1 MLYCDTCEGIMK
13 ERHYARFKKERKGM
27 QLKDLNAY
35 EILEQRPMKDLNSEG
50 IILRHKKSGARIA
63 VISNDDDNKV
73 FYIGFRT
80 PPEDSTGVAH
90 IIEHTVL
97 CGSEKYPVKDPFVEL
112 VKGSLN
118 TFLNAMT
125 YPEKTIYPVASCNG
139 KDFQNLMSVYM
150 DAVFH
155 PNIYKYQEIF
165 KQEGWHYELEDKDA
179 PVTINGVVYNEM
191 KGAFSSPDDVL
202 SRQIMT
208 SLFPDTTYAN
218 VSGGDPLH
226 IPELTYEEYLDFHRR
241 YYHPCNSYI
250 YLYGDMDVAEKLLW
264 MDEEYLGKY
273 DAIDLDSSIGIQKP
287 FEKPIEVTHQYSVA
301 STEALENKTYISYN
315 TVVGTAM
322 DEKLYLAFDILDYA
336 LIGAP
341 GAPLKQALI
350 DAGIG
355 TEVTGGYDSG
365 TLQPTFSVIAKNTNS
380 TEKEHFLKVIRE
392 TLTKLV
398 QGGLNKKS
406 LLAGINSSEFRFRES
421 DFGHFPKGLL
431 YGIQCLDSW
440 LYDDMKPFLHLE
452 ALDTYKFLKEQVDTD
467 YFEQLIQKYLIDN
480 THASVVIIEPCR
492 GLNAKNEAELEK
504 KLAAYKESLSDA
516 QIEQLIADTKHLA
529 EYQETP
535 SPKEDLEKIP
545 MLSRADMKKEAAPF
559 YNEEKKIDDVT
570 VVHHN
575 IFSNGIIYLS
585 LLFDIE
591 HIPAEDIPYLG
602 ILKGVLGYM
611 DTEHYTYAD
620 FANEVNIHTGG
631 IGSSIGIYPG
641 TKTQND
647 YKAKFEVRA
656 KALPDEIKTAVH
668 LMEEMLFGSKFEDE
682 KRLYEIIA
690 ELKSRLQVSISSAGH
705 SVASTRAMS
714 YFSKAAAYKDSI
726 QFYELL
732 CDLEAHFEEKKEMLT
747 AKLRTLTKQIF
758 TRENLICSVTCDENG
773 YSNAKTAL
781 ESFLPKLFA
790 TVDRWGKTEIIPEKK
805 NEGFMDASQVMYVAR
820 AGNFRA
826 HGYDYTGALR
836 ILKVIMEYDYL
847 WINIRVKGGAYGCMN
862 GYMKNGDTYFAS
874 YRDPNLEKTN
884 EIYNKIP
891 DYIEHFTADERDMTK
906 YIIGT
911 LSDLDIP
918 MNPSTKGD
926 RSMAA
931 YLQDISY
938 DEVQKERDQILTATQ
953 EDIRGL
959 KDMIASV
966 LEENNLCAV
975 GNEEV
980 LQAGKEMFMEL
991 KHF

>member
-1 MLYCDTCEGIMK
+1 
-13 ERHYARFKKERKGM
+13 M
-27 QLKDLNAY
+27 QLKDLQAY
-35 EILEQRPMKDLNSEG
+35 EILEKRPIKDLNSEG

-97 CGSEKYPVKDPFVEL
+97 CGSDKYPVKDPFVEL

-125 YPEKTIYPVASCNG
+125 YPEKTIYPIASCND

-165 KQEGWHYELEDKDA
+165 KQEGWHYELESEDA

-218 VSGGDPLH
+218 VSGGDPLY

-250 YLYGDMDVAEKLLW
+250 YLYGDMDVVEKLAW
-264 MDEEYLGKY
+264 MDEEYLSKY
-273 DAIDLDSSIGIQKP
+273 EAIELDSEIKLQKP
-287 FEKPIEVTHQYSVA
+287 FEKPVEVTHKYSIS
-301 STEALENKTYISYN
+301 STESEENNTYLSYN
-315 TVVGTAM
+315 TVVETAL

-336 LIGAP
+336 LVSAP

-355 TEVTGGYDSG
+355 SEITGGYDSG
-365 TLQPTFSVIAKNTNS
+365 TLQPTFSIIAKNTNPE
-380 TEKEHFLKVIRE
+380 EKEHFLTVIRE
-392 TLTKLV
+392 TLEGLV
-398 QGGLNKKS
+398 KNGLNKKS
-406 LLAGINSSEFRFRES
+406 LLAGINSSEFRYREA

-440 LYDDMKPFLHLE
+440 LYDDMRPFLHLE
-452 ALDTYKFLKEQVDTD
+452 ALDTYRFLKEQVNTD
-467 YFEQLIQKYLIDN
+467 YFEQLIQKYLLDN
-480 THASVVIIEPCR
+480 KHASVVIIEPEK
-492 GLNAKNEAELEK
+492 GLNAKNEAVLEK
-504 KLAAYKESLSDA
+504 KLAEYKAGLSEEE
-516 QIEQLIADTKHLA
+516 IKKLVENTRHLK

-535 SPKEDLEKIP
+535 SLKEDLEKIP
-545 MLSRADMKKEAAPF
+545 MLARSDMKKEAALF
-559 YNEEKKIDDVT
+559 YNIELSVKEVPVI
-570 VVHHN
+570 HHD
-575 IFSNGIIYLS
+575 IFSNGIIYLTM
-585 LLFDIE
+585 LFDIA

-602 ILKGVLGYM
+602 VLKAVLGYV
-611 DTEHYTYAD
+611 DTKNYSYAD
-620 FANEVNIHTGG
+620 FSNEVNIHTGG
-631 IGSSIGIYPG
+631 IGSTIGVYPSV
-641 TKTQND
+641 KEKDD
-647 YKAKFEVRA
+647 YKVKFEVRT
-656 KALPDEIKTAVH
+656 KALYDKLPEAVN
-668 LMEEMLFGSKFEDE
+668 LMEEMLFTSKLCNE

-705 SVASTRAMS
+705 SVASTRAMT
-714 YFSKAAAYKDSI
+714 YFSKAAAYKDTI
-726 QFYELL
+726 TFYEVL
-732 CDLEAHFEEKKEMLT
+732 CDLEAHFEERKEALI
-747 AKLRTLTKQIF
+747 AKLKELTEAIF
-758 TRENLICSVTCDENG
+758 TRENLLVSVTCEKEG
-773 YSNAKTAL
+773 LSIATAELEKFIPMLFETAKTTKKA
-781 ESFLPKLFA
+781 
-790 TVDRWGKTEIIPEKK
+790 EIIPVQK

-826 HGYDYTGALR
+826 HGFEYHGALR

-862 GYMKNGDTYFAS
+862 GYMKNGDTYFVS

-884 EIYNKIP
+884 EIYDGIP
-891 DYIEHFTADERDMTK
+891 AYIEQFTADERDMTK

-911 LSDLDIP
+911 ISDMDIP

-931 YLQDISY
+931 YLQNISY
-938 DEVQKERDQILTATQ
+938 EEIQKERDQVIHATQ
-953 EDIRGL
+953 EDIRNL

-966 LEENNLCAV
+966 LDEKNLCV
-975 GNEEV
+975 IGNEET
-980 LQAGKEMFMEL
+980 LQAHEDMFDNL
-991 KHF
+991 KHLTE

>member
-1 MLYCDTCEGIMK
+1 MK
-13 ERHYARFKKERKGM
+13 VE
-27 QLKDLNAY
+27 DLQAY
-35 EILEQRPMKDLNSEG
+35 EILEKREIKDIDSMTYLC
-50 IILRHKKSGARIA
+50 RHKKTGAR
-63 VISNDDDNKV
+63 VVLLSNDDDNKV

-97 CGSEKYPVKDPFVEL
+97 CGSDKYPVKDPFVEL

-125 YPEKTIYPVASCNG
+125 YPEKTIYPIASCND

-165 KQEGWHYELEDKDA
+165 KQEGWHYELESEDA

-250 YLYGDMDVAEKLLW
+250 YLYGDMDVAEKLAW
-264 MDEEYLGKY
+264 MDEAYLGKY
-273 DAIDLDSSIGIQKP
+273 EAIGLDSEIKLQKS
-287 FEKPIEVTHQYSVA
+287 FEKPIEVTHKYSIS
-301 STEALENKTYISYN
+301 STESEENNTYLSYN
-315 TVVGTAM
+315 TVIETAL

-336 LIGAP
+336 LVSAP

-355 TEVTGGYDSG
+355 SEITGGYDSG
-365 TLQPTFSVIAKNTNS
+365 TLQPTFSVIAKNTNPQ
-380 TEKEHFLKVIRE
+380 EKEHFLAVIRE
-392 TLTKLV
+392 TLEGLV
-398 QGGLNKKS
+398 KNGLNKKS
-406 LLAGINSSEFRFRES
+406 LLAGINSSEFRYREA

-440 LYDDMKPFLHLE
+440 LYDDMRPFLHLE
-452 ALDTYKFLKEQVDTD
+452 ALDTYRFLKEQVETD
-467 YFEQLIQKYLIDN
+467 YFEQLIQKYLLN
-480 THASVVIIEPCR
+480 NKHASVVIIEPEK
-492 GLNAKNEAELEK
+492 GLNAKNEAALEK
-504 KLAAYKESLSDA
+504 KLAEYKAGLSEDE
-516 QIEQLIADTKHLA
+516 IRKLIADTKHLK

-545 MLSRADMKKEAAPF
+545 MLARSDMKKEAAPF
-559 YNEEKKIDDVT
+559 YNTELSVKGVP
-570 VVHHN
+570 VVHHD
-575 IFSNGIIYLS
+575 IYSNGIIYLTM
-585 LLFDIE
+585 LFDIA
-591 HIPAEDIPYLG
+591 HVPAEDIPYLG
-602 ILKGVLGYM
+602 VLKAVLGYV
-611 DTEHYTYAD
+611 DTKNYSYAD

-631 IGSSIGIYPG
+631 ISSTIGVYPSV
-641 TKTQND
+641 KDKDD
-647 YKAKFEVRA
+647 YQVKFEVRT
-656 KALPDEIKTAVH
+656 KALYDKLPEAAA
-668 LMEEMLFGSKFEDE
+668 LMKEMFFTSNIDDE

-705 SVASTRAMS
+705 SVASTRAMT
-714 YFSKAAAYKDSI
+714 YFSKAAAYKDTI
-726 QFYELL
+726 TFYETL
-732 CDLEAHFEEKKEMLT
+732 CDLEAHFDERKEALT
-747 AKLRTLTKQIF
+747 AKLKEMVSSIF
-758 TRENLICSVTCDENG
+758 TKEHLLVSVTCEKDGVSIVEAELEKFIPMLYETSG
-773 YSNAKTAL
+773 EEKRAKIV
-781 ESFLPKLFA
+781 P
-790 TVDRWGKTEIIPEKK
+790 VRK
-805 NEGFMDASQVMYVAR
+805 NEGFMDASQVLYVAR
-820 AGNFRA
+820 AGNFRT
-826 HGYDYTGALR
+826 HGFDYHGALR

-862 GYMKNGDTYFAS
+862 GYMKNGDTYFVS

-884 EIYNKIP
+884 EIYDGIP
-891 DYIEHFTADERDMTK
+891 AYIEHFTADERDMTK

-911 LSDLDIP
+911 ISDMDVP

-931 YLQDISY
+931 YLQNISY
-938 DEVQKERDQILTATQ
+938 EEIQKERDQVIGATQ

-959 KDMIASV
+959 RDMIAAV
-966 LEENNLCAV
+966 LAENNLCVV
-975 GNEEV
+975 GNEET
-980 LQAGKEMFMEL
+980 LQECAEMFGEVKYL
-991 KHF
+991 NGSER

>member
-1 MLYCDTCEGIMK
+1 
-13 ERHYARFKKERKGM
+13 M
-27 QLKDLNAY
+27 QLKDLQAY
-35 EILEQRPMKDLNSEG
+35 EILEKRPIKDLNSEG

-97 CGSEKYPVKDPFVEL
+97 CGSDKYPVKDPFVEL

-125 YPEKTIYPVASCNG
+125 YPEKTIYPIASCND

-165 KQEGWHYELEDKDA
+165 KQEGWHYELESEDA

-202 SRQIMT
+202 SRQIMA

-218 VSGGDPLH
+218 VSGGDPLY

-250 YLYGDMDVAEKLLW
+250 YLYGDMDVVEKLAW
-264 MDEEYLGKY
+264 MDEEYLSKY
-273 DAIDLDSSIGIQKP
+273 EAIELDSEIKLQKP
-287 FEKPIEVTHQYSVA
+287 FEKPVEVTHKYSIS
-301 STEALENKTYISYN
+301 STESEENNTYLSYN
-315 TVVGTAM
+315 TVVETAL

-336 LIGAP
+336 LVSAP

-355 TEVTGGYDSG
+355 SEITGGYDSG
-365 TLQPTFSVIAKNTNS
+365 TLQPTFSIIAKNTNPE
-380 TEKEHFLKVIRE
+380 EKEHFLTVIRE
-392 TLTKLV
+392 TLEGLV
-398 QGGLNKKS
+398 KNGLNKKS
-406 LLAGINSSEFRFRES
+406 LLAGINSSEFRYREA

-440 LYDDMKPFLHLE
+440 LYDDMRPFLHLE
-452 ALDTYKFLKEQVDTD
+452 ALDTYRFLKEQVNTD
-467 YFEQLIQKYLIDN
+467 YFEQLIQKYLLDN
-480 THASVVIIEPCR
+480 KHASVVIIEPEK
-492 GLNAKNEAELEK
+492 GLNAKNEAVLEK
-504 KLAAYKESLSDA
+504 KLAEYKAGLSEEE
-516 QIEQLIADTKHLA
+516 IKKLVENTRHLK

-535 SPKEDLEKIP
+535 SLKEDLEKIP
-545 MLSRADMKKEAAPF
+545 MLARSDMKKEAALF
-559 YNEEKKIDDVT
+559 YNTELSVKEVPVI
-570 VVHHN
+570 HHD
-575 IFSNGIIYLS
+575 IFSNGIIYLTM
-585 LLFDIE
+585 LFDIA

-602 ILKGVLGYM
+602 VLKAVLGYV
-611 DTEHYTYAD
+611 DTKNYSYAD
-620 FANEVNIHTGG
+620 FSNEVNIHTGG
-631 IGSSIGIYPG
+631 IGSTIGVYPSV
-641 TKTQND
+641 KEKDD
-647 YKAKFEVRA
+647 YKVKFEVRT
-656 KALPDEIKTAVH
+656 KALYDKLPEAVS
-668 LMEEMLFGSKFEDE
+668 LMEEMLFTSKLCDE

-705 SVASTRAMS
+705 SVASTRAMT
-714 YFSKAAAYKDSI
+714 YFSKAAAYKDTI
-726 QFYELL
+726 TFYEVL
-732 CDLEAHFEEKKEMLT
+732 CDLEAHFEERKEALI
-747 AKLRTLTKQIF
+747 AKLKELTEAIF
-758 TRENLICSVTCDENG
+758 TRENLLVSVTCEKEG
-773 YSNAKTAL
+773 LSIATAELEKFIPMLFETAKTTKKA
-781 ESFLPKLFA
+781 
-790 TVDRWGKTEIIPEKK
+790 EIIPVQK

-826 HGYDYTGALR
+826 HGFEYHGALR

-862 GYMKNGDTYFAS
+862 GYMKNGDTYFVS

-884 EIYNKIP
+884 EIYDGIP
-891 DYIEHFTADERDMTK
+891 AYIEQFTADERDMTK

-911 LSDLDIP
+911 ISDMDIP

-931 YLQDISY
+931 YLQNISY
-938 DEVQKERDQILTATQ
+938 EEIQKERDQVIYATQ
-953 EDIRGL
+953 EDIRNL

-966 LEENNLCAV
+966 LDEKNLCV
-975 GNEEV
+975 IGNEET
-980 LQAGKEMFMEL
+980 LQAHEDMFDNL
-991 KHF
+991 KHLTE

>member
-1 MLYCDTCEGIMK
+1 MESQIESVKALDAYRLRQVKHIPELNSD
-13 ERHYARFKKERKGM
+13 GM
-27 QLKDLNAY
+27 
-35 EILEQRPMKDLNSEG
+35 ILE
-50 IILRHKKSGARIA
+50 HKKTGANIFLM
-63 VISNDDDNKV
+63 SNEDNNKV
-73 FYIGFRT
+73 FCIGFRT
-80 PPEDSTGVAH
+80 PPSDSTGVPH

-97 CGSEKYPVKDPFVEL
+97 CGSDKFPVKDPFVEL

-125 YPEKTIYPVASCNG
+125 YPDKTVYPIASCND

-165 KQEGWHYELEDKDA
+165 QQEGWHYELESEDA

-250 YLYGDMDVAEKLLW
+250 YLYGDMDVAEKLAW
-264 MDEEYLGKY
+264 MDEAYLGKY
-273 DAIDLDSSIGIQKP
+273 EAIGLDSEIKLQKP
-287 FEKPIEVTHQYSVA
+287 FEKPIEVTHKYSIS
-301 STEALENKTYISYN
+301 STESEENNTYLSYN
-315 TVVGTAM
+315 TVIETAL

-336 LIGAP
+336 LVSAP

-355 TEVTGGYDSG
+355 SEITGGYDSG
-365 TLQPTFSVIAKNTNS
+365 TLQPTFSVIAKNTNPQ
-380 TEKEHFLKVIRE
+380 EKEHFLAVIRE
-392 TLTKLV
+392 TLEGLV
-398 QGGLNKKS
+398 KNGLNKKS
-406 LLAGINSSEFRFRES
+406 LLAGINSSEFRYREA

-440 LYDDMKPFLHLE
+440 LYDDMRPFLHLE
-452 ALDTYKFLKEQVDTD
+452 ALDTYRFLKEQVETD
-467 YFEQLIQKYLIDN
+467 YFEQLIQKYLLN
-480 THASVVIIEPCR
+480 NRHASVVIIEPEK
-492 GLNAKNEAELEK
+492 GLNAKNEAALEK
-504 KLAAYKESLSDA
+504 KLAEYKAGLSEDE
-516 QIEQLIADTKHLA
+516 IRKLIADTKHLK

-545 MLSRADMKKEAAPF
+545 MLARSDMKKEAAPF
-559 YNEEKKIDDVT
+559 YNTELSVKGIP
-570 VVHHN
+570 VVHHD
-575 IFSNGIIYLS
+575 IYSNGIIYLTM
-585 LLFDIE
+585 LFDIA

-602 ILKGVLGYM
+602 VLKAVLGYV
-611 DTEHYTYAD
+611 DTKNYSYAD

-631 IGSSIGIYPG
+631 ISSTIGVYPSV
-641 TKTQND
+641 KDKDD
-647 YKAKFEVRA
+647 YQVKFEVRT
-656 KALPDEIKTAVH
+656 KALYDKLPEAAT
-668 LMEEMLFGSKFEDE
+668 LMKEMLFTSNIDDE

-705 SVASTRAMS
+705 SVASTRAMT
-714 YFSKAAAYKDSI
+714 YFSKAAAYKDTI
-726 QFYELL
+726 TFYETL
-732 CDLEAHFEEKKEMLT
+732 CDLEAHFDERKEALT
-747 AKLRTLTKQIF
+747 AKLKEMVSSIF
-758 TRENLICSVTCDENG
+758 TKEHLLVSVTCEKDGLSIVE
-773 YSNAKTAL
+773 TEL
-781 ESFLPKLFA
+781 EKFIPMLYETSGEEKQA
-790 TVDRWGKTEIIPEKK
+790 EIVPVRK
-805 NEGFMDASQVMYVAR
+805 NEGFMDASQVLYVAR

-826 HGYDYTGALR
+826 HGFDYHGALR

-847 WINIRVKGGAYGCMN
+847 WINIRVKGGAYGCMS
-862 GYMKNGDTYFAS
+862 GYMKNGDTYFVS

-884 EIYNKIP
+884 EIYDGIP
-891 DYIEHFTADERDMTK
+891 AYIEQFTADERDMTK

-911 LSDLDIP
+911 ISDMDVP

-931 YLQDISY
+931 YLQNISY
-938 DEVQKERDQILTATQ
+938 EEIQKERDQVIGATQ

-959 KDMIASV
+959 RDMIASV
-966 LEENNLCAV
+966 LAENNLCVV
-975 GNEEV
+975 GNEET
-980 LQAGKEMFMEL
+980 LQASEGMFGEV
-991 KHF
+991 KHLNESER

>member
-1 MLYCDTCEGIMK
+1 
-13 ERHYARFKKERKGM
+13 M
-27 QLKDLNAY
+27 QLKDLQAY
-35 EILEQRPMKDLNSEG
+35 EILEKRPIKDLNSEG

-97 CGSEKYPVKDPFVEL
+97 CGSDKYPVKDPFVEL

-125 YPEKTIYPVASCNG
+125 YPEKTIYPVASCND

-165 KQEGWHYELEDKDA
+165 KQEGWHYELESEDD

-250 YLYGDMDVAEKLLW
+250 YLYGDMDVAEKLAW
-264 MDEEYLGKY
+264 MDEAYLGKY
-273 DAIDLDSSIGIQKP
+273 EAIGLDSEIKLQKP
-287 FEKPIEVTHQYSVA
+287 FEKPIEVTHKYSIS
-301 STEALENKTYISYN
+301 STESEENNTYLSYN
-315 TVVGTAM
+315 TVIETAL

-336 LIGAP
+336 LVSAP

-355 TEVTGGYDSG
+355 SEITGGYDSG
-365 TLQPTFSVIAKNTNS
+365 TLQPTFSVIAKNTNPQ
-380 TEKEHFLKVIRE
+380 EKEHFLAVIRE
-392 TLTKLV
+392 TLEGLV
-398 QGGLNKKS
+398 KNGLNKKS
-406 LLAGINSSEFRFRES
+406 LLAGINSSEFRYREA

-440 LYDDMKPFLHLE
+440 LYDDMRPFLHLE
-452 ALDTYKFLKEQVDTD
+452 ALDTYRFLKEQVETD
-467 YFEQLIQKYLIDN
+467 YFERLIQKYLLDN
-480 THASVVIIEPCR
+480 KHASVVIIEPEK
-492 GLNAKNEAELEK
+492 GLNAKNEAVLEK
-504 KLAAYKESLSDA
+504 KLAEYKAGLSEEE
-516 QIEQLIADTKHLA
+516 IKKLVENTRHLK

-535 SPKEDLEKIP
+535 SLKEDLEKIP
-545 MLSRADMKKEAAPF
+545 MLARSDMKKEAALF
-559 YNEEKKIDDVT
+559 YNTELSVKEVPVI
-570 VVHHN
+570 HHD
-575 IFSNGIIYLS
+575 IFSNGIIYLTM
-585 LLFDIE
+585 LFDIA

-602 ILKGVLGYM
+602 VLKAVLGYV
-611 DTEHYTYAD
+611 DTKNYSYAD
-620 FANEVNIHTGG
+620 FSNEVNIHTGG
-631 IGSSIGIYPG
+631 IGSTIGVYPSV
-641 TKTQND
+641 KEKDD
-647 YKAKFEVRA
+647 YKVKFEVRT
-656 KALPDEIKTAVH
+656 KALYDKLPEAVS
-668 LMEEMLFGSKFEDE
+668 LMEEMLFTSKLCDE

-705 SVASTRAMS
+705 SVASTRAMT
-714 YFSKAAAYKDSI
+714 YFSKAAAYKDTI
-726 QFYELL
+726 TFYEVL
-732 CDLEAHFEEKKEMLT
+732 CDLEAHFEERKEALI
-747 AKLRTLTKQIF
+747 AKLKELTEAIF
-758 TRENLICSVTCDENG
+758 TRENLLVSVTCEKEG
-773 YSNAKTAL
+773 LSIATAELEKFIPMLFETAKTTKKA
-781 ESFLPKLFA
+781 
-790 TVDRWGKTEIIPEKK
+790 EIIPVQK

-826 HGYDYTGALR
+826 HGFEYHGALR

-862 GYMKNGDTYFAS
+862 GYMKNGDTYFVS

-884 EIYNKIP
+884 EIYDGIP
-891 DYIEHFTADERDMTK
+891 AYIEQFTADERDMTK

-911 LSDLDIP
+911 ISDMDIP

-931 YLQDISY
+931 YLQNISY
-938 DEVQKERDQILTATQ
+938 EEIQKERDQVIHATQ
-953 EDIRGL
+953 EDIRNL

-966 LEENNLCAV
+966 LDEKNLCV
-975 GNEEV
+975 IGNEET
-980 LQAGKEMFMEL
+980 LQAHEDMFDNL
-991 KHF
+991 KHLTE

>member
-1 MLYCDTCEGIMK
+1 
-13 ERHYARFKKERKGM
+13 M
-27 QLKDLNAY
+27 QLKDLQAY
-35 EILEQRPMKDLNSEG
+35 EILEKRPIKDLNSEG

-97 CGSEKYPVKDPFVEL
+97 CGSDKYPVKDPFVEL

-125 YPEKTIYPVASCNG
+125 YPEKTIYPIASCND

-165 KQEGWHYELEDKDA
+165 KQEGWHYELESEDA

-250 YLYGDMDVAEKLLW
+250 YLYGDMDVAEKLAW
-264 MDEEYLGKY
+264 MDEEYLSKY
-273 DAIDLDSSIGIQKP
+273 EAIELDSEIKLQKT
-287 FEKPIEVTHQYSVA
+287 FEKPVEVTHKYSIS
-301 STEALENKTYISYN
+301 STESEENNTYLSYN
-315 TVVGTAM
+315 TVVETAL

-336 LIGAP
+336 LVSAP

-355 TEVTGGYDSG
+355 SEITGGYDSG
-365 TLQPTFSVIAKNTNS
+365 TLQPTFSIIAKNTNPE
-380 TEKEHFLKVIRE
+380 EKEHFLTVIRE
-392 TLTKLV
+392 TLEGLV
-398 QGGLNKKS
+398 KNGLNKKS
-406 LLAGINSSEFRFRES
+406 LLAGINSSEFRYREA

-440 LYDDMKPFLHLE
+440 LYDDMRPFLHLE
-452 ALDTYKFLKEQVDTD
+452 ALDTYRFLKEQVNTD
-467 YFEQLIQKYLIDN
+467 YFEQLIQKYLLDN
-480 THASVVIIEPCR
+480 KHASVVIIEPEK
-492 GLNAKNEAELEK
+492 GLNAKNEAVLEK
-504 KLAAYKESLSDA
+504 KLAEYKAGLSEEE
-516 QIEQLIADTKHLA
+516 IKKLVENTRHLK

-535 SPKEDLEKIP
+535 SLKEDLEKIP
-545 MLSRADMKKEAAPF
+545 MLARSDMKKEAALF
-559 YNEEKKIDDVT
+559 YNTELSVKEVPVI
-570 VVHHN
+570 HHD
-575 IFSNGIIYLS
+575 IFSNGIIYLTM
-585 LLFDIE
+585 LFDIAY
-591 HIPAEDIPYLG
+591 IPAEDIPYLG
-602 ILKGVLGYM
+602 VLKAVLGYV
-611 DTEHYTYAD
+611 DTKNYSYAD
-620 FANEVNIHTGG
+620 FSNEVNIHTGG
-631 IGSSIGIYPG
+631 IGSTIGVYPSV
-641 TKTQND
+641 KEKDD
-647 YKAKFEVRA
+647 YKVKFEVRT
-656 KALPDEIKTAVH
+656 KALYDKLPEAVS
-668 LMEEMLFGSKFEDE
+668 LMEEMLFTSKLCDE

-705 SVASTRAMS
+705 SVASTRAMT
-714 YFSKAAAYKDSI
+714 YFSKAAAYKDTI
-726 QFYELL
+726 TFYEVL
-732 CDLEAHFEEKKEMLT
+732 CDLEAHFEERKEALI
-747 AKLRTLTKQIF
+747 AKLKELTEAIF
-758 TRENLICSVTCDENG
+758 TRENLLVSVTCEKEG
-773 YSNAKTAL
+773 LSIATAELEKFIPMLFETAKTTKKA
-781 ESFLPKLFA
+781 
-790 TVDRWGKTEIIPEKK
+790 EIIPVQK

-826 HGYDYTGALR
+826 HGFEYHGALR

-862 GYMKNGDTYFAS
+862 GYMKNGDTYFVS

-884 EIYNKIP
+884 EIYDGIP
-891 DYIEHFTADERDMTK
+891 AYIEQFTADERDMTK

-911 LSDLDIP
+911 ISDMDIP

-931 YLQDISY
+931 YLQNISY
-938 DEVQKERDQILTATQ
+938 EEIQKERDQVIHATQ
-953 EDIRGL
+953 EDIRNL

-966 LEENNLCAV
+966 LDEKNLCV
-975 GNEEV
+975 IGNEET
-980 LQAGKEMFMEL
+980 LQAHEDMFDNL
-991 KHF
+991 KHLTE

>member
-1 MLYCDTCEGIMK
+1 
-13 ERHYARFKKERKGM
+13 M
-27 QLKDLNAY
+27 QLKDLQAY
-35 EILEQRPMKDLNSEG
+35 EILEKRPIKDLNSEG

-97 CGSEKYPVKDPFVEL
+97 CGSDKYPVKDPFVEL

-125 YPEKTIYPVASCNG
+125 YPEKTIYPIASCND

-165 KQEGWHYELEDKDA
+165 KQEGWHYELESEDA

-250 YLYGDMDVAEKLLW
+250 YLYGDMDVAEKLAW
-264 MDEEYLGKY
+264 MDEEYLSKY
-273 DAIDLDSSIGIQKP
+273 EAIELDSEIKLQKT
-287 FEKPIEVTHQYSVA
+287 FEKPVEVTHKYSIS
-301 STEALENKTYISYN
+301 STESEENNTYLSYN
-315 TVVGTAM
+315 TVVETAL

-336 LIGAP
+336 LVSAP

-355 TEVTGGYDSG
+355 SEITGGYDSG
-365 TLQPTFSVIAKNTNS
+365 TLQPTFSIIAKNTNPE
-380 TEKEHFLKVIRE
+380 EKEHFLTVIRE
-392 TLTKLV
+392 TLEGLV
-398 QGGLNKKS
+398 KNGLNKKS
-406 LLAGINSSEFRFRES
+406 LLAGINSSEFRYREA

-440 LYDDMKPFLHLE
+440 LYDDMRPFLHLE
-452 ALDTYKFLKEQVDTD
+452 ALATYRFLKEQVNTD
-467 YFEQLIQKYLIDN
+467 YFEQLIQKYLLDN
-480 THASVVIIEPCR
+480 KHASVVIIEPEK
-492 GLNAKNEAELEK
+492 GLNAKNEAVLEK
-504 KLAAYKESLSDA
+504 KLAEYKAGLSEEE
-516 QIEQLIADTKHLA
+516 IKKLVENTRYLK

-535 SPKEDLEKIP
+535 SLKEDLEKIP
-545 MLSRADMKKEAAPF
+545 MLARSDMKKEAALF
-559 YNEEKKIDDVT
+559 YNTELSVKEVPVI
-570 VVHHN
+570 HHD
-575 IFSNGIIYLS
+575 IFSNGIIYLTM
-585 LLFDIE
+585 LFDIA

-602 ILKGVLGYM
+602 VLKAVLGYV
-611 DTEHYTYAD
+611 DTKNYSYAD
-620 FANEVNIHTGG
+620 FSNEVNIHTGG
-631 IGSSIGIYPG
+631 IGSTIGVYPSV
-641 TKTQND
+641 KEKDD
-647 YKAKFEVRA
+647 YKVKFEVRT
-656 KALPDEIKTAVH
+656 KALYDKLPEAVS
-668 LMEEMLFGSKFEDE
+668 LMEEMLFTSKLCDE

-705 SVASTRAMS
+705 SVASTRAMT
-714 YFSKAAAYKDSI
+714 YFSKAAAYKDTI
-726 QFYELL
+726 TFYEVL
-732 CDLEAHFEEKKEMLT
+732 CDLEAHFEERKEALI
-747 AKLRTLTKQIF
+747 AKLKELTEAIF
-758 TRENLICSVTCDENG
+758 TRENLLVSVTCEKEG
-773 YSNAKTAL
+773 LSIATAELEKFIPMLFETAKTTKKA
-781 ESFLPKLFA
+781 
-790 TVDRWGKTEIIPEKK
+790 EIIPVQK

-826 HGYDYTGALR
+826 HGFEYHGALR

-862 GYMKNGDTYFAS
+862 GYMKNGDTYFVS

-884 EIYNKIP
+884 EIYDGIP
-891 DYIEHFTADERDMTK
+891 AYIEQFTADERDMTK

-911 LSDLDIP
+911 ISDMDIP

-931 YLQDISY
+931 YLQNISY
-938 DEVQKERDQILTATQ
+938 EEIQKERDQVIHATQ
-953 EDIRGL
+953 EDIRNL

-966 LEENNLCAV
+966 LDEKNLCV
-975 GNEEV
+975 IGNEET
-980 LQAGKEMFMEL
+980 LQAHEDMFDNL
-991 KHF
+991 KHLTE

>member
-1 MLYCDTCEGIMK
+1 
-13 ERHYARFKKERKGM
+13 M
-27 QLKDLNAY
+27 QLKDLQAY
-35 EILEQRPMKDLNSEG
+35 EILEKRPIKDLNSEG

-97 CGSEKYPVKDPFVEL
+97 CGSDKYPVKDPFVEL

-125 YPEKTIYPVASCNG
+125 YPEKTIYPIASCND

-165 KQEGWHYELEDKDA
+165 KQEGWHYELESEDA

-250 YLYGDMDVAEKLLW
+250 YLYGDMDVVEKLAW
-264 MDEEYLGKY
+264 MDEEYLSKY
-273 DAIDLDSSIGIQKP
+273 EAIELDSEIKLQKP
-287 FEKPIEVTHQYSVA
+287 FEKPVEVTHKYSIS
-301 STEALENKTYISYN
+301 STESEENNTYLSYN
-315 TVVGTAM
+315 TVVETAL

-336 LIGAP
+336 LVSAP

-355 TEVTGGYDSG
+355 SEITGGYDSG
-365 TLQPTFSVIAKNTNS
+365 TLQPTFSIIAKNTNPE
-380 TEKEHFLKVIRE
+380 EKEHFLTVIRE
-392 TLTKLV
+392 TLEGLV
-398 QGGLNKKS
+398 KNGLNKKS
-406 LLAGINSSEFRFRES
+406 LLAGINSSEFRYREA

-440 LYDDMKPFLHLE
+440 LYDDMRPFLHLE
-452 ALDTYKFLKEQVDTD
+452 ALDTYRFLKEQVNTD
-467 YFEQLIQKYLIDN
+467 YFEQLIQKYLLDN
-480 THASVVIIEPCR
+480 KHASVVIIEPEK
-492 GLNAKNEAELEK
+492 GLNAKNEAVLEK
-504 KLAAYKESLSDA
+504 KLAEYKAGLSEEE
-516 QIEQLIADTKHLA
+516 IKKLVENTRHLK

-535 SPKEDLEKIP
+535 SLKEDLEKIP
-545 MLSRADMKKEAAPF
+545 MLARSDMKKEAALF
-559 YNEEKKIDDVT
+559 YNTELSVKEVPVI
-570 VVHHN
+570 HHD
-575 IFSNGIIYLS
+575 IFSNGIIYLTM
-585 LLFDIE
+585 LFDIA

-602 ILKGVLGYM
+602 VLKAVLGYV
-611 DTEHYTYAD
+611 DTKNYSYAD
-620 FANEVNIHTGG
+620 FSNEVNIHTGG
-631 IGSSIGIYPG
+631 IGSTIGVYPSV
-641 TKTQND
+641 KEKDD
-647 YKAKFEVRA
+647 YKVKFEVRT
-656 KALPDEIKTAVH
+656 KALYDKLPEAVS
-668 LMEEMLFGSKFEDE
+668 LMEEMLFTLKLCDE

-705 SVASTRAMS
+705 SVASTRAMT
-714 YFSKAAAYKDSI
+714 YFSKAAAYKDTI
-726 QFYELL
+726 TFYEVL
-732 CDLEAHFEEKKEMLT
+732 CDLEAHFEERKEALI
-747 AKLRTLTKQIF
+747 AKLKELTEAIF
-758 TRENLICSVTCDENG
+758 TRENLLVSVTCEKEG
-773 YSNAKTAL
+773 LSIATAELEKFIPMLFETAKTTKKA
-781 ESFLPKLFA
+781 
-790 TVDRWGKTEIIPEKK
+790 EIIPVQK

-826 HGYDYTGALR
+826 HGFEYHGALR

-862 GYMKNGDTYFAS
+862 GYMKNGDTYFVS

-884 EIYNKIP
+884 EIYDGIP
-891 DYIEHFTADERDMTK
+891 AYIEQFTADERDMTK

-911 LSDLDIP
+911 ISDMDIP

-931 YLQDISY
+931 YLQNISY
-938 DEVQKERDQILTATQ
+938 EEIQKERDQVIHATQ
-953 EDIRGL
+953 EDIRNL

-966 LEENNLCAV
+966 LDEKNLCV
-975 GNEEV
+975 IGNEET
-980 LQAGKEMFMEL
+980 LQAHEDMFDNL
-991 KHF
+991 KHLTE

>member
-1 MLYCDTCEGIMK
+1 
-13 ERHYARFKKERKGM
+13 M
-27 QLKDLNAY
+27 QLKDLQAY
-35 EILEQRPMKDLNSEG
+35 EILEKRPIKDLNSEG

-97 CGSEKYPVKDPFVEL
+97 CGSDKYPVKDPFVEL

-125 YPEKTIYPVASCNG
+125 YPEKTIYPVASCND

-165 KQEGWHYELEDKDA
+165 KQEGWHYELESEDA

-250 YLYGDMDVAEKLLW
+250 YLYGDMDVAEKLAW
-264 MDEEYLGKY
+264 MDEAYLGKY
-273 DAIDLDSSIGIQKP
+273 EAIGLDSEIKLQKS
-287 FEKPIEVTHQYSVA
+287 FEKPIEMTHKYSIS
-301 STEALENKTYISYN
+301 STESEENNTYLSYN
-315 TVVGTAM
+315 TVIETAL

-336 LIGAP
+336 LVSAP

-355 TEVTGGYDSG
+355 SEITGGYDSG
-365 TLQPTFSVIAKNTNS
+365 TLQPTFSVIAKNTNPQD
-380 TEKEHFLKVIRE
+380 KDAVIMVE
-392 TLTKLV
+392 DIVKNGV
-398 QGGLNKKS
+398 DKKAI
-406 LLAGINSSEFRFRES
+406 LAGINYMEFRYREA

-440 LYDDMKPFLHLE
+440 LYDDMRPFLHLE
-452 ALDTYKFLKEQVDTD
+452 ALDTYRFLKEQVETD
-467 YFEQLIQKYLIDN
+467 YFERLIQKYLLN
-480 THASVVIIEPCR
+480 NKHASVVIIEPEK
-492 GLNAKNEAELEK
+492 GLNAKNEAALEK
-504 KLAAYKESLSDA
+504 KLAEYKAGLSEDE
-516 QIEQLIADTKHLA
+516 IRKLIADTKHLK

-545 MLSRADMKKEAAPF
+545 MLARSDMKKEAAPF
-559 YNEEKKIDDVT
+559 YNTELSVKGIP
-570 VVHHN
+570 VVHHD
-575 IFSNGIIYLS
+575 IYSNGIIYLTM
-585 LLFDIE
+585 LFDIA

-602 ILKGVLGYM
+602 VLKAVLGYV
-611 DTEHYTYAD
+611 DTKNYSYAD

-631 IGSSIGIYPG
+631 ISSTIGVYPSV
-641 TKTQND
+641 KDKDD
-647 YKAKFEVRA
+647 YQVKFEVRT
-656 KALPDEIKTAVH
+656 KALYDKLPEAAA
-668 LMEEMLFGSKFEDE
+668 LMKEMLFTSNIDDE

-705 SVASTRAMS
+705 SVASTRAMT
-714 YFSKAAAYKDSI
+714 YFSKAAAYKDTI
-726 QFYELL
+726 TFYETL
-732 CDLEAHFEEKKEMLT
+732 CDLEAHFDERKEALT
-747 AKLRTLTKQIF
+747 AKLKEMVSSIF
-758 TRENLICSVTCDENG
+758 TKEHLLVSVTCEKDGVSIVEAELEKFIPMLYETSG
-773 YSNAKTAL
+773 EEKRAKIV
-781 ESFLPKLFA
+781 P
-790 TVDRWGKTEIIPEKK
+790 VRK
-805 NEGFMDASQVMYVAR
+805 NEGFMDASQVLYVAR
-820 AGNFRA
+820 AGNFRT
-826 HGYDYTGALR
+826 HGFDYHGALR

-862 GYMKNGDTYFAS
+862 GYMKNGDTYFVS

-884 EIYNKIP
+884 EIYDGIP
-891 DYIEHFTADERDMTK
+891 AYIEHFTADERDMTK

-911 LSDLDIP
+911 ISDMDVP

-931 YLQDISY
+931 YLQNISY
-938 DEVQKERDQILTATQ
+938 EEIQKERDQVISATQ

-959 KDMIASV
+959 RDMIAAV
-966 LEENNLCAV
+966 LAENNLCVV
-975 GNEEV
+975 GNEET
-980 LQAGKEMFMEL
+980 LQACAEMFGEV
-991 KHF
+991 KHLNESER

>member
-1 MLYCDTCEGIMK
+1 
-13 ERHYARFKKERKGM
+13 M
-27 QLKDLNAY
+27 QLKDLQAY
-35 EILEQRPMKDLNSEG
+35 EILEKRPIKDLNSEG

-97 CGSEKYPVKDPFVEL
+97 CGSDKYPVKDPFVEL

-125 YPEKTIYPVASCNG
+125 YPEKTIYPIASCND

-165 KQEGWHYELEDKDA
+165 KQEGWHYELESEDA

-250 YLYGDMDVAEKLLW
+250 YLYGDMDVAEKLAW
-264 MDEEYLGKY
+264 MDEEYLSKY
-273 DAIDLDSSIGIQKP
+273 EAIELDSEIKLQKT
-287 FEKPIEVTHQYSVA
+287 FEKPVEVTHKYSIS
-301 STEALENKTYISYN
+301 STESEENNTYLSYN
-315 TVVGTAM
+315 TVVETAL

-336 LIGAP
+336 LVSAP

-355 TEVTGGYDSG
+355 SEITGGYDSG
-365 TLQPTFSVIAKNTNS
+365 TLQPTFSIIAKNTNPE
-380 TEKEHFLKVIRE
+380 EKEHFLTVIRE
-392 TLTKLV
+392 TLEGLV
-398 QGGLNKKS
+398 KNGLNKKS
-406 LLAGINSSEFRFRES
+406 LLAGINSSEFRYREA

-440 LYDDMKPFLHLE
+440 LYDDMRPFLHLE
-452 ALDTYKFLKEQVDTD
+452 ALDTYRFLKEQVNTD
-467 YFEQLIQKYLIDN
+467 YFEQLIQKYLLDN
-480 THASVVIIEPCR
+480 KHASVVIIEPEK
-492 GLNAKNEAELEK
+492 GLNAKNEAVLEK
-504 KLAAYKESLSDA
+504 KLAEYKAGLSEEE
-516 QIEQLIADTKHLA
+516 IKKLVENTSHLK

-535 SPKEDLEKIP
+535 SLKEDLEKIP
-545 MLSRADMKKEAAPF
+545 MLARSDMKKEAALF
-559 YNEEKKIDDVT
+559 YNTELSVKEVPVI
-570 VVHHN
+570 HHD
-575 IFSNGIIYLS
+575 IFSNGIIYLTM
-585 LLFDIE
+585 LFDIA

-602 ILKGVLGYM
+602 VLKAVLGYV
-611 DTEHYTYAD
+611 DTKNYSYAD
-620 FANEVNIHTGG
+620 FSNEVNIHTGG
-631 IGSSIGIYPG
+631 IGSTIGVYPSV
-641 TKTQND
+641 KEKDD
-647 YKAKFEVRA
+647 YKVKFEVRT
-656 KALPDEIKTAVH
+656 KALYDKLPEAVS
-668 LMEEMLFGSKFEDE
+668 LMEEMLFTSKLCDE

-705 SVASTRAMS
+705 SVASTRAMT
-714 YFSKAAAYKDSI
+714 YFSKAAAYKDTI
-726 QFYELL
+726 TFYEVL
-732 CDLEAHFEEKKEMLT
+732 CDLEAHFEERKEALI
-747 AKLRTLTKQIF
+747 AKLKELTEAIF
-758 TRENLICSVTCDENG
+758 TRENLLVSVTCEKEG
-773 YSNAKTAL
+773 LSIATAELEKFIPMLFETAKTTKKA
-781 ESFLPKLFA
+781 
-790 TVDRWGKTEIIPEKK
+790 EIIPVQK

-826 HGYDYTGALR
+826 HGFEYHGALR

-862 GYMKNGDTYFAS
+862 GYMKNGDTYFVS

-884 EIYNKIP
+884 EIYDGIP
-891 DYIEHFTADERDMTK
+891 AYIEQFTADERDMTK

-911 LSDLDIP
+911 ISDMDIP

-931 YLQDISY
+931 YLQNISY
-938 DEVQKERDQILTATQ
+938 EEIQKERDQVIHATQ
-953 EDIRGL
+953 EDIRNL

-966 LEENNLCAV
+966 LDEKNLCV
-975 GNEEV
+975 IGNEET
-980 LQAGKEMFMEL
+980 LQAHEDMFDNL
-991 KHF
+991 KHLTE

>member
-1 MLYCDTCEGIMK
+1 
-13 ERHYARFKKERKGM
+13 M
-27 QLKDLNAY
+27 QLKDLQAY
-35 EILEQRPMKDLNSEG
+35 EILEKRPIKDLNSEG

-97 CGSEKYPVKDPFVEL
+97 CGSDKYPVKDPFVEL

-125 YPEKTIYPVASCNG
+125 YPEKTIYPIASCND

-165 KQEGWHYELEDKDA
+165 KQEGWHYELESEDA

-250 YLYGDMDVAEKLLW
+250 YLYGDMDVAEKLAW
-264 MDEEYLGKY
+264 MDEEYLSKY
-273 DAIDLDSSIGIQKP
+273 EAIELDSEIKLQKT
-287 FEKPIEVTHQYSVA
+287 FEKPVEVTHKYSIS
-301 STEALENKTYISYN
+301 STESEENNTYLSYN
-315 TVVGTAM
+315 TVVETAL

-336 LIGAP
+336 LVSAP

-355 TEVTGGYDSG
+355 SEITGGYDSG
-365 TLQPTFSVIAKNTNS
+365 TLQPTFSIIAKNTNPE
-380 TEKEHFLKVIRE
+380 EKEHFLTVVRE
-392 TLTKLV
+392 TLEGLV
-398 QGGLNKKS
+398 KNGLNKKS
-406 LLAGINSSEFRFRES
+406 LLAGINSSEFRYREA

-440 LYDDMKPFLHLE
+440 LYDDMRPFLHLE
-452 ALDTYKFLKEQVDTD
+452 ALDTYRFLKEQVNTD
-467 YFEQLIQKYLIDN
+467 YFEQLIQKYLLDN
-480 THASVVIIEPCR
+480 KHASVVIIEPEK
-492 GLNAKNEAELEK
+492 GLNAKNEAVLEK
-504 KLAAYKESLSDA
+504 KLAEYKAGLSEEE
-516 QIEQLIADTKHLA
+516 IKKLVENTRHLK

-535 SPKEDLEKIP
+535 SLKEDLEKIP
-545 MLSRADMKKEAAPF
+545 MLARSDMKKEAALF
-559 YNEEKKIDDVT
+559 YNTELSVKEVPVI
-570 VVHHN
+570 HHD
-575 IFSNGIIYLS
+575 IFSNGIIYLTM
-585 LLFDIE
+585 LFDIA

-602 ILKGVLGYM
+602 VLKAVLGYV
-611 DTEHYTYAD
+611 DTKNYSYAD
-620 FANEVNIHTGG
+620 FSNEVNIHTGG
-631 IGSSIGIYPG
+631 IGSTIGVYPSV
-641 TKTQND
+641 KEKDD
-647 YKAKFEVRA
+647 YKVKFEVRT
-656 KALPDEIKTAVH
+656 KALYDKLPEAVS
-668 LMEEMLFGSKFEDE
+668 LMEEMLFTSKLCDE

-705 SVASTRAMS
+705 SVASTRAMT
-714 YFSKAAAYKDSI
+714 YFSKAAAYKDTI
-726 QFYELL
+726 TFYEVL
-732 CDLEAHFEEKKEMLT
+732 CDLEAHFEERKEALI
-747 AKLRTLTKQIF
+747 AKLKELTEAIF
-758 TRENLICSVTCDENG
+758 TRENLLVSVTCEKEG
-773 YSNAKTAL
+773 LSIATAELEKFIPMLFETAKTTKKA
-781 ESFLPKLFA
+781 
-790 TVDRWGKTEIIPEKK
+790 EIIPVQK

-826 HGYDYTGALR
+826 HGFEYHGALR

-862 GYMKNGDTYFAS
+862 GYMKNGDTYFVS

-884 EIYNKIP
+884 EIYDGIP
-891 DYIEHFTADERDMTK
+891 AYIEQFTADERDMTK

-911 LSDLDIP
+911 ISDMDIP

-931 YLQDISY
+931 YLQNISY
-938 DEVQKERDQILTATQ
+938 EEIQKERDQVIHATQ
-953 EDIRGL
+953 EDIRNL

-966 LEENNLCAV
+966 LDEKNLCV
-975 GNEEV
+975 IGNEET
-980 LQAGKEMFMEL
+980 LQAHEDMFDNL
-991 KHF
+991 KHLTE

>member
-1 MLYCDTCEGIMK
+1 
-13 ERHYARFKKERKGM
+13 M
-27 QLKDLNAY
+27 QLKDLQAY
-35 EILEQRPMKDLNSEG
+35 EILEKRPIKDLNSEG

-97 CGSEKYPVKDPFVEL
+97 CGSEQYPVKDPFVEL
-112 VKGSLN
+112 VKVTMN
-118 TFLNAMT
+118 TFFNAKT
-125 YPEKTIYPVASCNG
+125 YQENKINTNANSNDKY
-139 KDFQNLMSVYM
+139 FQNLMSVYM

-165 KQEGWHYELEDKDA
+165 QQEGWHYELESEDA

-250 YLYGDMDVAEKLLW
+250 YLYGDMDVAEKLAW
-264 MDEEYLGKY
+264 MDEAYLGKY
-273 DAIDLDSSIGIQKP
+273 EAIGLDSEIKLQKP
-287 FEKPIEVTHQYSVA
+287 FEKPIEVTHKYSIS
-301 STEALENKTYISYN
+301 STESEENNTYLSYN
-315 TVVGTAM
+315 TVIETAL

-336 LIGAP
+336 LVSAP

-355 TEVTGGYDSG
+355 SEITGGYDSG
-365 TLQPTFSVIAKNTNS
+365 TLQPTFSVIAKNTNPQ
-380 TEKEHFLKVIRE
+380 EKEHFLAVIRE
-392 TLTKLV
+392 TLEGLV
-398 QGGLNKKS
+398 KNGLNKKS
-406 LLAGINSSEFRFRES
+406 LLAGINSSEFRYREA

-440 LYDDMKPFLHLE
+440 LYDDMRPFLHLE
-452 ALDTYKFLKEQVDTD
+452 ALDTYRFLKEQVETD
-467 YFEQLIQKYLIDN
+467 YFEQLIQKYLLKN
-480 THASVVIIEPCR
+480 RHASVVIIEPEK
-492 GLNAKNEAELEK
+492 GLNAKNEAALEK
-504 KLAAYKESLSDA
+504 KLAEYKAGLSEDE
-516 QIEQLIADTKHLA
+516 IRKLIADTKHLK

-545 MLSRADMKKEAAPF
+545 MLARSDMKKEAAPF
-559 YNEEKKIDDVT
+559 YNTELSVKGIP
-570 VVHHN
+570 VVHHD
-575 IFSNGIIYLS
+575 IYSNGIIYLTM
-585 LLFDIE
+585 LFDIA

-602 ILKGVLGYM
+602 VLKAVLGYV
-611 DTEHYTYAD
+611 DTKKYSYAD

-631 IGSSIGIYPG
+631 ISSTIGVYPG
-641 TKTQND
+641 VKDKDGYQV
-647 YKAKFEVRA
+647 KFEVRT
-656 KALPDEIKTAVH
+656 KALYDKLPEAAA
-668 LMEEMLFGSKFEDE
+668 LMKEMLFTSELEDE

-705 SVASTRAMS
+705 SVASTRAMT
-714 YFSKAAAYKDSI
+714 YFSKAAAYKDTI
-726 QFYELL
+726 TFYETL
-732 CDLEAHFEEKKEMLT
+732 CDLEAHFDERKEALT
-747 AKLRTLTKQIF
+747 AKLKEMVSSIF
-758 TRENLICSVTCDENG
+758 TKEHLLVSVTCEKDGLSIVE
-773 YSNAKTAL
+773 TEL
-781 ESFLPKLFA
+781 EKFIPMLYETSGEEKQA
-790 TVDRWGKTEIIPEKK
+790 EIVPVRK
-805 NEGFMDASQVMYVAR
+805 NEGFMDASQVLYVAR

-826 HGYDYTGALR
+826 HGFDYHGALR

-862 GYMKNGDTYFAS
+862 GYMKNGDTYFVS

-884 EIYNKIP
+884 EIYDGIP
-891 DYIEHFTADERDMTK
+891 AYIEQFTADERDMTK

-911 LSDLDIP
+911 ISDMDVP

-931 YLQDISY
+931 YLQNISY
-938 DEVQKERDQILTATQ
+938 EEIQKERDQVIGATQ

-959 KDMIASV
+959 RDMIASV
-966 LEENNLCAV
+966 LAENNLCVV
-975 GNEEV
+975 GNEET
-980 LQAGKEMFMEL
+980 LQASEGMFGEV
-991 KHF
+991 KHLNESER

>member
-1 MLYCDTCEGIMK
+1 
-13 ERHYARFKKERKGM
+13 M
-27 QLKDLNAY
+27 QLKDLQAY
-35 EILEQRPMKDLNSEG
+35 EILEKRPIKDLNSEG

-97 CGSEKYPVKDPFVEL
+97 CGSDKYPVKDPFVEL

-125 YPEKTIYPVASCNG
+125 YPEKTIYPIASCND

-165 KQEGWHYELEDKDA
+165 KQEGWHYELESEDA

-218 VSGGDPLH
+218 VSGGDPLY

-250 YLYGDMDVAEKLLW
+250 YLYGDMDVVEKLAW
-264 MDEEYLGKY
+264 MDEEYLSKY
-273 DAIDLDSSIGIQKP
+273 EAIELDSEIKLQKP
-287 FEKPIEVTHQYSVA
+287 FEKPVEVTHKYSIS
-301 STEALENKTYISYN
+301 STESEENNTYLSYN
-315 TVVGTAM
+315 TVVETAL

-336 LIGAP
+336 LVSAP

-355 TEVTGGYDSG
+355 SEITGGYDSG
-365 TLQPTFSVIAKNTNS
+365 TLQPTFSIIAKNTNPE
-380 TEKEHFLKVIRE
+380 EKEHFLTVIRE
-392 TLTKLV
+392 TLEGLV
-398 QGGLNKKS
+398 KNGLNKKS
-406 LLAGINSSEFRFRES
+406 LLAGINSSEFRYREA

-440 LYDDMKPFLHLE
+440 LYDDMRPFLHLE
-452 ALDTYKFLKEQVDTD
+452 ALDTYRFLKEQVNTD
-467 YFEQLIQKYLIDN
+467 YFEQLIQKYLLDN
-480 THASVVIIEPCR
+480 KHASVVIIEPEK
-492 GLNAKNEAELEK
+492 GLNAKNEAVLEK
-504 KLAAYKESLSDA
+504 KLAEYKAGLSEEE
-516 QIEQLIADTKHLA
+516 IKKLVENTRHLK

-535 SPKEDLEKIP
+535 SLKEDLEKIP
-545 MLSRADMKKEAAPF
+545 MLARSDMKKEAALF
-559 YNEEKKIDDVT
+559 YNTELSVKEVPVI
-570 VVHHN
+570 HHD
-575 IFSNGIIYLS
+575 IFSNGIIYLTM
-585 LLFDIE
+585 LFDIA

-602 ILKGVLGYM
+602 VLKAVLGYV
-611 DTEHYTYAD
+611 DTKNYSYAD
-620 FANEVNIHTGG
+620 FSNEVNIHTGG
-631 IGSSIGIYPG
+631 IGSTIGVYPSV
-641 TKTQND
+641 KEKDD
-647 YKAKFEVRA
+647 YKVKFEVRT
-656 KALPDEIKTAVH
+656 KALYDKLPEAVS
-668 LMEEMLFGSKFEDE
+668 LMEEMLFTSKLCDE

-705 SVASTRAMS
+705 SVASTRAMT
-714 YFSKAAAYKDSI
+714 YFSKAAAYKDTI
-726 QFYELL
+726 TFYEVL
-732 CDLEAHFEEKKEMLT
+732 CDLEAHFEERKEALI
-747 AKLRTLTKQIF
+747 AKLKELTEAIF
-758 TRENLICSVTCDENG
+758 TRENLLVSVTCEKEG
-773 YSNAKTAL
+773 LSIATAELEKFIPMLFETAKTTKKA
-781 ESFLPKLFA
+781 
-790 TVDRWGKTEIIPEKK
+790 EIIPVQK

-826 HGYDYTGALR
+826 HGFEYHGALR

-862 GYMKNGDTYFAS
+862 GYMKNGDTYFVS

-884 EIYNKIP
+884 EIYDGIP
-891 DYIEHFTADERDMTK
+891 AYIEQFTADERDMTK

-911 LSDLDIP
+911 ISDMDIP

-931 YLQDISY
+931 YLQNISY
-938 DEVQKERDQILTATQ
+938 EEIQKERDQVIYATQ
-953 EDIRGL
+953 EDIRNL

-966 LEENNLCAV
+966 LDEKNLCV
-975 GNEEV
+975 IGNEET
-980 LQAGKEMFMEL
+980 LQAHEDMFDNL
-991 KHF
+991 KHLTE

>member
-1 MLYCDTCEGIMK
+1 
-13 ERHYARFKKERKGM
+13 M
-27 QLKDLNAY
+27 QLKDLQAY
-35 EILEQRPMKDLNSEG
+35 EILEKRPIKDLNSGG

-97 CGSEKYPVKDPFVEL
+97 CGSDKYPVKDPFVEL

-125 YPEKTIYPVASCNG
+125 YPEKTIYPIASCNE

-165 KQEGWHYELEDKDA
+165 KQEGWHYELESEDA

-250 YLYGDMDVAEKLLW
+250 YLYGDMDVAEKLAW
-264 MDEEYLGKY
+264 MDEEYLSKY
-273 DAIDLDSSIGIQKP
+273 EAIELGSEIKLQKT
-287 FEKPIEVTHQYSVA
+287 FEKPVEVTHKYSIS
-301 STEALENKTYISYN
+301 STESEENNTYLSYN
-315 TVVGTAM
+315 TVVETAL

-336 LIGAP
+336 LVSAP

-355 TEVTGGYDSG
+355 SEITGGYDSG
-365 TLQPTFSVIAKNTNS
+365 TLQPTFSIIAKNTNPE
-380 TEKEHFLKVIRE
+380 EKEHFLAVIRE
-392 TLTKLV
+392 TLEGLV
-398 QGGLNKKS
+398 KNGLNKKS
-406 LLAGINSSEFRFRES
+406 LLAGINSSEFRYREA

-440 LYDDMKPFLHLE
+440 LYDDMRPFLHLE
-452 ALDTYKFLKEQVDTD
+452 ALDTYRFLKEQVNTD
-467 YFEQLIQKYLIDN
+467 YFEQLIQKYLLDN
-480 THASVVIIEPCR
+480 KHASVVIIEPEK
-492 GLNAKNEAELEK
+492 GLNAKNEAVLEK
-504 KLAAYKESLSDA
+504 KLAEYKAGLSK
-516 QIEQLIADTKHLA
+516 EELTKLVEDTRHLK

-535 SPKEDLEKIP
+535 SLKEDLEKIP
-545 MLSRADMKKEAAPF
+545 MLARSDMKKEVAPF
-559 YNEEKKIDDVT
+559 YNTELSVKEVPMI
-570 VVHHN
+570 HHD
-575 IFSNGIIYLS
+575 IFSNGIIYLTM
-585 LLFDIE
+585 LFDIA

-602 ILKGVLGYM
+602 VLKAVLGYV
-611 DTEHYTYAD
+611 DTKNYSYAD
-620 FANEVNIHTGG
+620 FSNEVNIHTGG
-631 IGSSIGIYPG
+631 IGSTIGVYPSV
-641 TKTQND
+641 KEKDD
-647 YKAKFEVRA
+647 YKVKFEVRT
-656 KALPDEIKTAVH
+656 KALYDKLPEAVS
-668 LMEEMLFGSKFEDE
+668 LMEEMLFTSKLCDE

-705 SVASTRAMS
+705 SVASTRAMT
-714 YFSKAAAYKDSI
+714 YFSKAAAYKDTI
-726 QFYELL
+726 TFYEVL
-732 CDLEAHFEEKKEMLT
+732 CDLEAHFEERKEALI
-747 AKLRTLTKQIF
+747 AKLKELTEAIF
-758 TRENLICSVTCDENG
+758 TRENLLVSVTCEKEG
-773 YSNAKTAL
+773 LSIATAELEKFIPMLFETAKTTKKA
-781 ESFLPKLFA
+781 
-790 TVDRWGKTEIIPEKK
+790 EIIPVQK

-826 HGYDYTGALR
+826 HGFEYHGALR

-862 GYMKNGDTYFAS
+862 GYMKNGDTYFVS

-884 EIYNKIP
+884 EIYDGIP
-891 DYIEHFTADERDMTK
+891 AYIEQFTADERDMTK

-911 LSDLDIP
+911 ISDMDIP

-931 YLQDISY
+931 YLQNISY
-938 DEVQKERDQILTATQ
+938 EEIQKERDQVIHATQ
-953 EDIRGL
+953 EDIRNL

-966 LEENNLCAV
+966 LDEKNLCV
-975 GNEEV
+975 IGNEET
-980 LQAGKEMFMEL
+980 LQAHEDMFDNL
-991 KHF
+991 KHLTE